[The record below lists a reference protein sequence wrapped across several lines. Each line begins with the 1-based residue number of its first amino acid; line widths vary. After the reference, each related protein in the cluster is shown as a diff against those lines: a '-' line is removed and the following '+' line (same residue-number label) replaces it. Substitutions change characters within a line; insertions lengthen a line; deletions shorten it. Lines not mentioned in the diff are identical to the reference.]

1 MRLYFKGRL
10 LALPRNIRHGWKCMA
25 VTTFIA
31 YSNIETITAVKG
43 FIVQS
48 PGPNVIKLF
57 VVVIYECSY

>member
-10 LALPRNIRHGWKCMA
+10 LALPTNIKHGWKSMA
-25 VTTFIA
+25 GTNFLADCNIA
-31 YSNIETITAVKG
+31 TITKAKG

-57 VVVIYECSY
+57 VDVIYECSK